1 MTSPSRWILIGDDG
15 KNAIDELHVDGTAIS
30 DAAASCQIDY
40 FPLRGGRQEGLHQL
54 TIDNGAIRLI
64 LLPQRGMGIW
74 KAWAGETEI
83 GWQSPVDGPVHPQ
96 WVPLHEPS
104 GLGWLEGFDELLVRC
119 GLYSNGAPE
128 HDAQGRLLFPLHG
141 KIAQSPAHHLE
152 VAVDKESGEITVR
165 GVVDERR
172 FLFYHLQLVATVR
185 IKPQST
191 VIVIEDVVTNLSAT
205 ASEMQLLYHINFGPP
220 LLTPGGKLVL
230 AAKRMAPRDL
240 EATKDTDR
248 WALYGPPE
256 ANFNER
262 VHFFE
267 LLADEQQQTQV
278 LLRNASSTEGISL
291 HYNTEQL
298 PCFAQWKHTGA
309 LQDGYVT
316 GLEPAT
322 NFPNPRSFEAEHQ
335 RVVSLAPGESRR
347 FDLKLQFHDS
357 AAEVEQAELAV
368 KRLSGEI
375 EPLAASL
382 PEPAWSFGAET

>member
-1 MTSPSRWILIGDDG
+1 MSENSWTLISSDDG
-15 KNAIDELHVDGTAIS
+15 NVRDELNVCGAEIS
-30 DAAASCQIDY
+30 QAAAPCQIDY
-40 FPLRGGRQEGLHQL
+40 RPLRGGRREGLHQL
-54 TIDNGAIRLI
+54 TVDNGDICLI
-64 LLPQRGMGIW
+64 LIPERGMGIW
-74 KAWAGETEI
+74 KAWAGDTEI

-128 HDAQGRLLFPLHG
+128 HDEQGRLLFPLHG

-185 IKPQST
+185 LKPQSP
-191 VIVIEDVVTNLSAT
+191 VIAIEDVVTNLSAT
-205 ASEMQLLYHINFGPP
+205 AGEMQLLYHINFGPP
-220 LLTPGGKLVL
+220 LLTSGGKLVL
-230 AAKRMAPRDL
+230 AAKRVAPRDL
-240 EATKDTDR
+240 EATKDADR

-278 LLRNASSTEGISL
+278 LLRNADATAGISL
-291 HYNTEQL
+291 CYNTEQL

-335 RVVSLAPGESRR
+335 RVVSLAPDESRR

-368 KRLSGEI
+368 KKLSGEV
-375 EPLAASL
+375 EPSVASL

>member
-1 MTSPSRWILIGDDG
+1 MPENSWTLISSDDG
-15 KNAIDELHVDGTAIS
+15 KVHDELNICGAEIS
-30 DAAASCQIDY
+30 QAAADCRIDY
-40 FPLRGGRQEGLHQL
+40 RPLRGGRREGLHQL
-54 TIDNGAIRLI
+54 TVDNGAICLI
-64 LLPQRGMGIW
+64 LIPERGMGIW
-74 KAWAGETEI
+74 KAWAGDTEI

-119 GLYSNGAPE
+119 GLHSNGAPE
-128 HDAQGRLLFPLHG
+128 HDEQGRLRFPLHG

-185 IKPQST
+185 LKPQSP
-191 VIVIEDVVTNLSAT
+191 VIAIEDVVTNLSAT
-205 ASEMQLLYHINFGPP
+205 AGEMQLLYHINFGPP

-230 AAKRMAPRDL
+230 AAKRVAPRDM
-240 EATKDTDR
+240 EATKDVDE

-278 LLRNASSTEGISL
+278 LLRNASATEGISL

-335 RVVSLAPGESRR
+335 RVVSLAPDESRR

-368 KRLSGEI
+368 KKLSGEV
-375 EPLAASL
+375 EPSVASL